1 MACGSVNPAS
11 TMRQSL
17 PPKAVLALRLP
28 DMPILIYLHSMGAL
42 LNFET
47 PRLLAKRN
55 PLHCSVSSCRGI
67 MRRISRKFIR
77 RAPA

>member
-47 PRLLAKRN
+47 PRLLAERSA
-55 PLHCSVSSCRGI
+55 PLLGLVLSGHH
-67 MRRISRKFIR
+67 
-77 RAPA
+77 APH